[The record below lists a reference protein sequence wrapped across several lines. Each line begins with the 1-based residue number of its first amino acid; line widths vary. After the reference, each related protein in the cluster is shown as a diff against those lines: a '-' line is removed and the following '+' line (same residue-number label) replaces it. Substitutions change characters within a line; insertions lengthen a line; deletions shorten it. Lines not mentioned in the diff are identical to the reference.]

1 MIKYRLLAIVS
12 LLIVGCA
19 VLGLLR
25 LKIDTDVVHS
35 LPAGDKV
42 ISDALD
48 IFEHH
53 PISDQVAVDIMIN
66 GDDPDILVACGAFL
80 KQKMKASGLFAQVGT
95 DAISKLIPDLAVHVA
110 RNLPLLFS
118 KEELEREVAPLI
130 DKNRIKK
137 RLHTL
142 YADLSSIGGIGQAK
156 FIGQDPLGL
165 KNLVLA
171 KMALLAPSLNSRFY
185 RGSLLSADGR
195 HLLVTARPRA
205 SGTNTASA
213 RKISKLIAESS
224 RALTEKYGAR
234 GIKVTLTPVGAYRAA
249 LDNERIIR
257 HDVQLA
263 LVLATAGIALLLLFS
278 FPRPL
283 IGLLSLVPAL
293 AGLAAALFVYSLFH
307 SSISIMVLGFGGA
320 IISITVD
327 HGIAYLLFLD
337 RPCETRG
344 KEASHEV
351 RAIGIMAVITTIG
364 AFLILGLSGFP
375 IFTELGQFAA
385 LGTLFTFLFVHSVFP
400 KIFPTMPPGSNRALP
415 LRGFVNA
422 LYNTGKPGAAA
433 AALLAFGLLFFAKPT
448 FHVSLSSMNT
458 VSEATNKADALFTKV
473 WGNLGKRIFL
483 MSSADSIAAIQHRDD
498 LTLTKIEQDIQK
510 NILTAAFVPSMIF
523 PGKERGEQNLAAWH
537 EFWNSRRVDEVKKAL
552 LTAGTKLGF
561 APAAFADFFSLLN
574 PSFTAQALA
583 IPAKYYPL
591 FGIAKNTKNSGLV
604 QFITIIPGKNYDAS
618 NFFVRYGSHDKIFDA
633 AFFTKRL
640 ADILFSTFTT
650 MLVIIAVSLV
660 LLLLL
665 FYLNLQLTLLTLLPV
680 VFAYICTLGTLKLI
694 GHPLDIPALMLSI
707 IILGMGIDY
716 SIFCVRAHQRYRD
729 IAHPSYALVRVGVFL
744 AGVSTLIGFGV
755 LCFADHS
762 LLRSIGITS
771 FLGIAYSLLGTFLL
785 LPPLLDLYFREGR
798 KNNAN
803 KKDINQRIR
812 NRYRLL
818 EAYPRL
824 FARFKLRFDPM
835 FKDLPLML
843 ASKKN
848 IKTIVDIGCG
858 YGVPACWCLER
869 FEQTKIFAIDPDP
882 ERVRVASLVI
892 GDRGTI
898 IRGLAPEMEFFP
910 VPADVIL
917 LLDML
922 HYLDDETVRAVFA
935 GSFQALG
942 PGGILVARFVI
953 RPEGQ
958 PSWFWR
964 LDGCRIKLSGH
975 TPWYRSAAR
984 MADLLAAAG
993 FRVTVSEVS
1002 AANAELV
1009 WLVGR
1014 AGKEVAGANGQ
1025 S

>member
-1 MIKYRLLAIVS
+1 MINYRLLAIVS
-12 LLIVGCA
+12 FLIIGCA
-19 VLGLLR
+19 ALGLLR
-25 LKIDTDVVHS
+25 LDIDTDVVHS

-42 ISDALD
+42 ITDALD

-53 PISDQVAVDIMIN
+53 PIQDQVAVDIMIN
-66 GDDPDILVACGAFL
+66 GDDPDILVACGTFL
-80 KQKMKASGLFAQVGT
+80 KQKMQASGLFARVGT
-95 DAISKLIPDLAVHVA
+95 DAVSKLIPGLAVHVA
-110 RNLPLLFS
+110 RSLPLLFS
-118 KEELEREVAPLI
+118 KEELARDVAPLLE
-130 DKNRIKK
+130 KNRIKK
-137 RLHTL
+137 RLQTL
-142 YADLSSIGGIGQAK
+142 YADLSSLGGIGQAK
-156 FIGQDPLGL
+156 FIGSDPLGL

-171 KMALLAPSLNSRFY
+171 KMALLAPSLNARFY

-195 HLLVTARPRA
+195 HLLVTARPLAA
-205 SGTNTASA
+205 STNTASA
-213 RKISKLIAESS
+213 RRISKLIAESA
-224 RALTEKYGAR
+224 RQLAEQYGPK
-234 GIKVTLTPVGAYRAA
+234 GVHVTLTPVGAYRAA

-257 HDVQLA
+257 HDVRLA
-263 LVLATAGIALLLLFS
+263 LVLSTAGIALLLLFS

-283 IGLLSLVPAL
+283 MGLLSLVPAL

-344 KEASHEV
+344 KDASHEV

-385 LGTLFTFLFVHSVFP
+385 LGTLFSFLFVHSVFP
-400 KIFPTMPPGSNRALP
+400 RIFPTMPPGSNRALP
-415 LRGFVNA
+415 LRGVVNA

-433 AALLAFGLLFFAKPT
+433 AALLAFVLFFFAKPT

-458 VSEATNKADALFTKV
+458 VSAATLKAEALFTRV
-473 WGNLGKRIFL
+473 WGNLGKRVFL
-483 MSSADSIAAIQHRDD
+483 MSSAGSIAAIQHHDD
-498 LTLTKIEQDIQK
+498 RVLAKIEHDIRK

-523 PGKERGEQNLAAWH
+523 PGRERGEQNLAAWH
-537 EFWNSRRVDEVKKAL
+537 EFWNSRRVAGVKKAL
-552 LTAGTKLGF
+552 FTAGTKLGF
-561 APAAFADFFSLLN
+561 TPDAFADFCSLLS
-574 PSFTAQALA
+574 PSFKAPPLA

-591 FGIAKNTKNSGLV
+591 LGIAKNTKNSGLI
-604 QFITIIPGKNYDAS
+604 QFITILPGKNYDAS
-618 NFFVRYGSHDKIFDA
+618 DFFVRYGRNDKIFDA

-650 MLVIIAVSLV
+650 MLVIIAAGLV
-660 LLLLL
+660 LLLLF
-665 FYLNLQLTLLTLLPV
+665 FYLNLYLTFLTLLPV
-680 VFAYICTLGTLKLI
+680 IFAYICTLGTLKLI
-694 GHPLDIPALMLSI
+694 GHPLDIPALMLSV

-716 SIFCVRAHQRYRD
+716 AIFCVRAHQRYRD

-762 LLRSIGITS
+762 LLQSIGITS

-798 KNNAN
+798 KNKAN

-818 EAYPRL
+818 ESYPRL

-835 FKDLPLML
+835 FKDLPRML
-843 ASKKN
+843 TPKKD
-848 IKTIVDIGCG
+848 IKTIIDIGCG

-869 FEQTKIFAIDPDP
+869 FADAKVFGIDPDP
-882 ERVRVASLVI
+882 ERVRVASLVT

-898 IRGLAPEMEFFP
+898 TRGLAPEMASLP
-910 VPADVIL
+910 NPADVIL

-935 GSFQALG
+935 GSFRALG

-953 RPEGQ
+953 RPAGK

-964 LDGCRIKLSGH
+964 LEGSRSKLSGH
-975 TPWYRSAAR
+975 PPRYRPAAR
-984 MADLLAAAG
+984 MAGLLAAAG
-993 FRVTVSEVS
+993 FRVTVNEVS

-1014 AGKEVAGANGQ
+1014 AEKE
-1025 S
+1025 